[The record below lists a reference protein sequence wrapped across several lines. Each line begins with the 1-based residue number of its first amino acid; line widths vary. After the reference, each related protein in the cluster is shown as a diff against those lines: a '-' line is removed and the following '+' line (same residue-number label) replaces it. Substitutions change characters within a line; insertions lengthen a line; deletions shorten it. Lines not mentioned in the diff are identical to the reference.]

1 MTPAAAASAGL
12 LQQPVVQIATLQPPD
27 PLTEFCAANKLAA
40 FELALVELGVAE
52 PRELADVTDEQ
63 LTSIGLNAIQLKR
76 VRRVVPYALD
86 GDSDS
91 DGGGANAS
99 GGEETSAAVVVPAS
113 LDESVAVVSGGE
125 EGSTIG
131 GAE

>member
-1 MTPAAAASAGL
+1 M
-12 LQQPVVQIATLQPPD
+12 
-27 PLTEFCAANKLAA
+27 
-40 FELALVELGVAE
+40 ELGVAE
-52 PRELADVTDEQ
+52 PSELADVTDEQ

-76 VRRVVPYALD
+76 VRRLIPNALD
-86 GDSDS
+86 RDSDS
-91 DGGGANAS
+91 DGGGATAS
-99 GGEETSAAVVVPAS
+99 GGEETSPAVVVPAS